1 MKQYKMINLE
11 TINLITTCVDK
22 YKQALSMYDIKG
34 ERNNF
39 FTCDKKE
46 RHVMVVFSSMNVA
59 KYYYIKC
66 MNARAQHR
74 IQP

>member
-46 RHVMVVFSSMNVA
+46 KACDGCVFIYECG
-59 KYYYIKC
+59 KILLY
-66 MNARAQHR
+66 
-74 IQP
+74 